1 MTMAEVPEALAR
13 TPRSP
18 CLASTFEMMVP
29 SGMDF
34 TGSTLPTVREAVII
48 IFKLKQK
55 ERDKKSDYLPLEPA

>member
-1 MTMAEVPEALAR
+1 
-13 TPRSP
+13 
-18 CLASTFEMMVP
+18 
-29 SGMDF
+29 MDF